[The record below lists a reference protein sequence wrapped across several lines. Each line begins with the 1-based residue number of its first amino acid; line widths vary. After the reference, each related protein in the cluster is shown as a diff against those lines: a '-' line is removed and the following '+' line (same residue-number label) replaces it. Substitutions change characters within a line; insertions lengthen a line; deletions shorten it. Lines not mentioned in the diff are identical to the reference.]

1 MNEGQTQVLCRE
13 CFAPFAVARFRLGYA
28 VCLSCG
34 DKQAHAVTYCTAP
47 INKSNYMLITDI
59 KTLSQLNPKRT
70 S

>member
-1 MNEGQTQVLCRE
+1 MNEGQTQVLCKQ
-13 CFAPFAVARFRLGYA
+13 CYDPFPVARFRLGYA